1 MPPAQLEDVMTGYSQ
16 TDEGISE
23 QSAAASPNEA
33 AAAANKRG
41 LQLIFG
47 TQKLLLDELIFVAS
61 ELFER
66 LITETRLF
74 TELVS
79 KASGAHSVAGFR
91 ELGQEC
97 GQHQIDFIR
106 RDCERVFKHSDR
118 MLEATSKL
126 IVNRTT
132 D

>member
-1 MPPAQLEDVMTGYSQ
+1 MTAFPE
-16 TDEGISE
+16 TSE
-23 QSAAASPNEA
+23 AIFEQPSIGSPGNAASTT
-33 AAAANKRG
+33 RQGFG
-41 LQLIFG
+41 LLSG
-47 TQKLLLDELIFVAS
+47 MQKMLLEEMVFVAS

-66 LITETRLF
+66 TLTETRLF
-74 TELVS
+74 TEFVS

-106 RDCERVFKHSDR
+106 RDCERLFNHSQR
-118 MLEATSKL
+118 TLEVASKL
-126 IVNRTT
+126 LAGRSA